1 MFQVIGFN
9 TIRQD
14 SDPYFHHA
22 LLYSCH
28 SPPPQALDPSLRDGF
43 ECGDYTMSF
52 LMHCFHAVAIAAVG
66 RKGSNLRTK
75 NKRQKTIVQF
85 NILIILYNIDGIN
98 SDLITV
104 LDLNIHQKLVSRLVP
119 VMRDLLF

>member
-1 MFQVIGFN
+1 
-9 TIRQD
+9 
-14 SDPYFHHA
+14 
-22 LLYSCH
+22 
-28 SPPPQALDPSLRDGF
+28 
-43 ECGDYTMSF
+43 MSF